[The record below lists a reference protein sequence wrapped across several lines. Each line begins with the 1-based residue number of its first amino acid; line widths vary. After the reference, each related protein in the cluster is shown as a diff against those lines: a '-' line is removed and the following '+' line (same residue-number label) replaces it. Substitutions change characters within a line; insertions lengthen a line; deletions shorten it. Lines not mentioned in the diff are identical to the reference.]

1 MFNDKEKYAN
11 AAPEAIAFERKQL
24 ETINAYIGKMTV
36 ESTHGRMTMGNYDI
50 EELSYGTA

>member
-1 MFNDKEKYAN
+1 MKFMKSN
-11 AAPEAIAFERKQL
+11 AAPEAIVFERKQL